1 MEKSELLQQ
10 LNDSLDEYKKFQG
23 FIEKAE
29 AQAGKF
35 SDAVIEKVCL
45 DNQIKS
51 MEVSD
56 RVVPILPEIQAHV
69 AELQGKLDEIETGR
83 STTGDA
89 LEELNLRKAIGE
101 MTDEE
106 YDDEAKDLKK
116 DVDGAGSQIDEIRE
130 ELDAFQAALTRW
142 QELSGEEIEAA
153 PAEAPDDEGGDEAEE
168 EGEEEAPEDGGEPFA
183 GSGIFMMGDDVEGG
197 AVLTGAE
204 LPFGGPPD
212 ADETFSMEDEDSVVP
227 GEGEGPLLSEEIMK
241 AQAKF
246 GGAEDDDVVVE
257 EDEPGEAVADEV
269 VADEAVADDA
279 VADEPEV
286 VAGEVEDADE
296 PVVVEVEGA
305 EEDDMPPAELEIEE
319 GDVASVQVGSGEGSG
334 ENGADEDGRRA
345 LLLYQEGTA
354 EEQVYPFTGDEL
366 TIGRGRDNDIQIKN
380 DSKVSRRH
388 CRLFRKE
395 GAFYMQDNKS
405 SNGSLVNG
413 ELITER
419 RLFGGEELIVG
430 ETFFRFRIMD

>member
-10 LNDSLDEYKKFQG
+10 LNDSLDEYKKLQG
-23 FIEKAE
+23 FIEKAQ

-51 MEVSD
+51 MEVAD
-56 RVVPILPEIQAHV
+56 RVVPVLPEIQAHV
-69 AELQGKLDEIETGR
+69 AELQEKIDEIESGR
-83 STTGDA
+83 STSGDA

-101 MTDEE
+101 MTDKE
-106 YDDEAKDLKK
+106 YDSESKDLQQ

-130 ELDAFQAALTRW
+130 ELDAFQAALNRW
-142 QELSGEEIEAA
+142 QDLSGEEGEAA
-153 PAEAPDDEGGDEAEE
+153 PDEAAESDGADVGEPPAESGTFVMADDE
-168 EGEEEAPEDGGEPFA
+168 EGE
-183 GSGIFMMGDDVEGG
+183 
-197 AVLTGAE
+197 AVLTGPE
-204 LPFGGPPD
+204 IPFGGLPD
-212 ADETFSMEDEDSVVP
+212 RDETFSMDDEDSVVP

-241 AQAKF
+241 AQAEF

-257 EDEPGEAVADEV
+257 DDEADEP
-269 VADEAVADDA
+269 

-286 VAGEVEDADE
+286 VAGDLEQADEPVVDEPVVDEPEVVAGDLEQEDE
-296 PVVVEVEGA
+296 PVVVEVEGP
-305 EEDDMPPAELEIEE
+305 EDDDMPSAELEIEE
-319 GDVASVQVGSGEGSG
+319 GEKSPAEMDSADGSG

>member
-1 MEKSELLQQ
+1 MEKSELLEQ
-10 LNDSLDEYKKFQG
+10 LNDSLDEYKKLQG
-23 FIEKAE
+23 FIDKAK

-45 DNQIKS
+45 DNQVKS

-56 RVVPILPEIQAHV
+56 RVVPVLPEIQAHV
-69 AELQGKLDEIETGR
+69 AELQGKIDEIESLR
-83 STTGDA
+83 STSGAA

-101 MTDEE
+101 MTDKE
-106 YDDEAKDLKK
+106 YDAEAKDLQEH
-116 DVDGAGSQIDEIRE
+116 VDGAGSEIDEIRAD
-130 ELDAFQAALTRW
+130 LDGFEAALTRW
-142 QELSGEEIEAA
+142 QELSGDELEAA
-153 PAEAPDDEGGDEAEE
+153 PAEEVEAEDEAEDEDEAEAAEDEGEPRPDTGTFSMDDDE
-168 EGEEEAPEDGGEPFA
+168 EGE
-183 GSGIFMMGDDVEGG
+183 
-197 AVLTGAE
+197 AVLTGDE
-204 LPFGGPPD
+204 LPFGGPP
-212 ADETFSMEDEDSVVP
+212 ARDETYAMDDEDSVVP
-227 GEGEGPLLSEEIMK
+227 GEGEGPLLSEEIQR
-241 AQAKF
+241 AQAEF

-257 EDEPGEAVADEV
+257 DDEADDEADEPIADEPI
-269 VADEAVADDA
+269 
-279 VADEPEV
+279 ADEPEV
-286 VAGEVEDADE
+286 VAGDVEDADE

-305 EEDDMPPAELEIEE
+305 EDEDMPSAELEIEE
-319 GDVASVQVGSGEGSG
+319 GGEPAVQVESGEGG
-334 ENGADEDGRRA
+334 MENGADEDGRRA

-419 RLFGGEELIVG
+419 RLSGDEEIIIG
-430 ETFFRFRIMD
+430 DTFFRFRML